1 MPVRRLVS
9 ALRDVFNLPAD
20 GEAVHPADRIPPV
33 PLPVD
38 APDGWRSFESTYGPY
53 TRFEVHYPRTWSAM
67 APGDDPAHF
76 QPPERSGL
84 DLAVTLSASAVPIS
98 GPQGILD
105 AIEELAGARGVILRR
120 NDVHLDR
127 WGDDGWAGSWAWQEH
142 RDGAVRAWRLLVV
155 GHDQERVYCLVNGAK
170 DDVQASA
177 ETWQRILAS
186 LRLPDAEIL
195 PPEHFPGAL
204 SQLLNDRRAKDEP
217 EWAFDTTGVL
227 MSGPLRVRLGS
238 LYRAYL
244 QQGDLEEV
252 AAALDLQSRQEVDNT
267 WAGRS
272 WEDVSD
278 RLRVVLRRR
287 EAIQHLEVVSFPLD
301 GDLVACPVLDH
312 EDHMAFIPRAETARW
327 GIDPAD
333 VLTQAVARLDADPAM
348 KLQAVRDADDGTIVG
363 FRIGAGD
370 GYDSGRLLCPSLR
383 STLESK
389 LGRDLIVAIPS
400 AGYILVLRDDDQSRI
415 GLRLEAE
422 RSYQRRPRPLSQELW
437 RWTEAGLELLRP

>member
-1 MPVRRLVS
+1 MPVRRLVT

-20 GEAVHPADRIPPV
+20 GEAVAADRIPPV

-38 APDGWRSFESTYGPY
+38 PPQGWRRFESTYGPY
-53 TRFEVHYPRTWSAM
+53 TRFEVHYPRTWSAV
-67 APGDDPAHF
+67 APGEDPAHF
-76 QPPERSGL
+76 QPSERSGL

-105 AIEELAGARGVILRR
+105 AIEELATARGIALHRS
-120 NDVHLDR
+120 DVHLDR
-127 WGDDGWAGSWAWQEH
+127 WGEDGWAGSWAWQEH
-142 RDGAVRAWRLLVV
+142 RGEDVRAWRLLVV

-170 DDVQASA
+170 DDVKEAS

-204 SQLLNDRRAKDEP
+204 CQLLNDRRAADEP

-227 MSGPLRVRLGS
+227 TSGDLRVRLGS

-244 QQGDLEEV
+244 LRGDLEEV
-252 AAALDLQSRQEVDNT
+252 AGALDSGGAQDVEHT
-267 WAGRS
+267 WANRT
-272 WEDVSD
+272 WEEVADS
-278 RLRVVLRRR
+278 LRVVLRRR
-287 EAIQHLEVVSFPLD
+287 EAVQHLAVVSIPLG

-312 EDHMAFIPRAETARW
+312 EDHMAFIPQAETARW
-327 GIDPAD
+327 GVDPRD
-333 VLTQAVARLDADPAM
+333 VLTQAVARLDAEPGV
-348 KLQAVRDADDGTIVG
+348 KLQAVRDADNGAVIG

-370 GYDSGRLLCPSLR
+370 GYDSGRLLCPGLR
-383 STLESK
+383 ANLRER
-389 LGRDLIVAIPS
+389 LGGELIVAIPA
-400 AGYILVLRDDDQSRI
+400 AGYILVLRDDDERRI

-422 RSYQRRPRPLSQELW
+422 RSYQQQPRPLSEQLW
-437 RWTEAGLELLRP
+437 RWTEAGLELIPA